1 MFRPHIYDYEGVRA
15 RAKAR
20 LPWMVFDYIDGAAGR
35 GIGVDRNRAALDAF
49 MLEPRVLV
57 DVSARDL
64 GLEVFGQRSD
74 LPFGISPMG
83 MCNLSHPRADQT
95 FAKLGAAT
103 GAPVGVST
111 VGSTD
116 LETMWDWSGGKA
128 WFQLYF
134 SGDGSGTLDLAERA
148 KETGYETLV
157 LTLDVPEVGF
167 RPREL
172 RRGFKMPFRMGLSQF
187 LDFALHPR
195 WSLHTLLAGAPRMA
209 TFDKPGYTFDRT
221 SSRGRADWA
230 FFDRLRKIWPGKLVT
245 KGVTHV
251 GDAKRLLELGA
262 DAIQVSSHGARQL
275 ENAPAPFTAL
285 HAMRQELG
293 PEATLF
299 YDSGINSG
307 EDIVK
312 AYAAGANF
320 VFLGRYMQ
328 FAAAAGG
335 AKGVQAATDLLCQ
348 QVSLTLAQI
357 GCCSLNEVI
366 SKSAGRAAG

>member
-1 MFRPHIYDYEGVRA
+1 MLHDYEGLRA

-20 LPWMVFDYIDGAAGR
+20 LPWMVFDYIDGAAG
-35 GIGVDRNRAALDAF
+35 GGAGVDRNRAALDAF
-49 MLEPRVLV
+49 PLRPRVLV
-57 DVSARDL
+57 DVSERDV

-83 MCNLSHPRADQT
+83 LCNLSHPKADWA
-95 FAKLGAAT
+95 FARLSAET
-103 GAPVGVST
+103 GTPVGVST

-116 LETMWDWSGGKA
+116 LETMWDWSGGKT

-134 SGDGSGTLDLAERA
+134 SGDGSGTLDLVQRA
-148 KETGYETLV
+148 RDAGYETLV

-172 RRGFKMPFRMGLSQF
+172 RRGFKMPFRMGVGQF
-187 LDFALHPR
+187 IDFALHPR
-195 WSLHTLLAGAPRMA
+195 WSLHTLLSGPPRMA

-221 SSRGRADWA
+221 SSRGRADWS
-230 FFDRLRKIWPGKLVT
+230 FFDRVRQIWPGKLVA

-251 GDAKRLLELGA
+251 GDARRLLEAGA

-275 ENAPAPFTAL
+275 ESAPAPFTAL
-285 HAMRQELG
+285 QAMRQELG
-293 PEATLF
+293 AEATLF
-299 YDSGINSG
+299 YDSGITSG
-307 EDIVK
+307 EDLVK

-335 AKGVQAATDLLCQ
+335 PKGVQAATDLLCH

-357 GCCSLNEVI
+357 GLTSLPGT
-366 SKSAGRAAG
+366 STP